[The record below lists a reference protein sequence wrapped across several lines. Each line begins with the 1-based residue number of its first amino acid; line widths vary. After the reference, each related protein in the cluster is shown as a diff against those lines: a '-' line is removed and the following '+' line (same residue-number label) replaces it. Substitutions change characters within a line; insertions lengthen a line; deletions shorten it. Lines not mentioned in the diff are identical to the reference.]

1 MENESIKLNETPAD
15 AKPVLAVCAMS
26 TNTIDVSKYGFEL
39 TKKLESGIIF
49 YCRKFDD
56 DFSVELMVS
65 ENVYTLSSWQ
75 RDNNLMLAN
84 RYRVSSQEQLDFLI
98 LNGRVGTWFNE

>member
-1 MENESIKLNETPAD
+1 MENK
-15 AKPVLAVCAMS
+15 
-26 TNTIDVSKYGFEL
+26 IDVSKYGFEL
-39 TKKLESGIIF
+39 KKQLDNGNVF

-65 ENVYTLSSWQ
+65 ENVYTLSAWQ
-75 RDNNLMLAN
+75 RDSNLMLAN
-84 RYRVSSQEQLDFLI
+84 RYKVSSQEQLNFLL